1 MVVTPRDRLSL
12 TKTAVPTIFPNC
24 PSYLTNTTE
33 KTKRISRGDRELTM
47 VQTAINLSIVDNTST
62 IDKFSISILN
72 DTVVKLSWIDLS
84 NSWVVHKPDTDTLF
98 FLKIITLDNQPSIQ
112 CSLVIDQ
119 CLLINGFD
127 QHKRQIH
134 LSLNK
139 INDIRQIE
147 TLSVEIETFS
157 DNNPNPNPTNAN
169 PPLKSM
175 LRMPLLSCKVPLN

>member
-12 TKTAVPTIFPNC
+12 TKTAVLTIFPNY

-33 KTKRISRGDRELTM
+33 KLTM
-47 VQTAINLSIVDNTST
+47 VQTAINLSIVNNTST
-62 IDKFSISILN
+62 IEKFSISILN
-72 DTVVKLSWIDLS
+72 DIVDKLSWIDLS
-84 NSWVVHKPDTDTLF
+84 NSSVVHKPDTDTLF
-98 FLKIITLDNQPSIQ
+98 FSKNHHFMITTIQ

-134 LSLNK
+134 LFLNK

-147 TLSVEIETFS
+147 TF
-157 DNNPNPNPTNAN
+157 
-169 PPLKSM
+169 
-175 LRMPLLSCKVPLN
+175 